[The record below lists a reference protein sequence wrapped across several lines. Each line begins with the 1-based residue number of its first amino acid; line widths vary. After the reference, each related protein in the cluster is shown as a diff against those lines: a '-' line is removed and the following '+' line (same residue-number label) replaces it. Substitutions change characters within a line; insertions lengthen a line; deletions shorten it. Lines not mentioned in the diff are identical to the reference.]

1 MPQLNPA
8 PWLYIMLASWL
19 ILTLVIQPK
28 LLPFTPTNSPSNKP
42 TTTTSTLSWN
52 WPWT

>member
-19 ILTLVIQPK
+19 ILALVIQPK
-28 LLPFTPTNSPSNKP
+28 LLPFTSTNSLFNK
-42 TTTTSTLSWN
+42 TTMTANTPSWN
-52 WPWT
+52 WPWI

>member
-19 ILTLVIQPK
+19 TLALVIQPK
-28 LLPFTPTNSPSNKP
+28 LLPFTPTNSPFNK
-42 TTTTSTLSWN
+42 TTTANTPSWN
-52 WPWT
+52 WPWI